1 MADLKL
7 PDDLAAFLKAGK
19 QLEYDPASCEAGL
32 VTLLLPERLKVELFP
47 TDCQST
53 DIEHKDPHEGELGCY
68 LVPAV
73 SLLAN
78 CTGGYDA
85 VGLLLWFPEEG
96 RYGTWDS
103 SHTYLAVLPRETTW
117 GQTAQKPAQ
126 HINSQW
132 VGAFEDSAP
141 AEALVPWPKYPYSP
155 KQIYEP
161 VPAP

>member
-7 PDDLAAFLKAGK
+7 PADLVAFLKSGK
-19 QLEYDPASCEAGL
+19 QLEYDPATCEAGA
-32 VTLLLPERLKVELFP
+32 VTLLPLERLKVELFP
-47 TDCQST
+47 TDSQST
-53 DIEHKDPHEGELGCY
+53 AIEQADPPGGELGCY

-73 SLLAN
+73 SLLGD

-85 VGLLLWFPEEG
+85 VGLLLWYPEEG
-96 RYGTWDS
+96 RYGTWDN
-103 SHTYLAVLPRETTW
+103 SHTYLAVFPQETTW
-117 GQTAQKPAQ
+117 EQIVRKPAQ

-161 VPAP
+161 LPAP